1 MTYKEI
7 INEIKRN
14 LTGNNNQDKSYLIAQ
29 SIKYKNHEYS
39 SEIIKEISI
48 LLLDCLSDEF
58 VI

>member
-14 LTGNNNQDKSYLIAQ
+14 LTGNSNQDKSYLIAQ

-39 SEIIKEISI
+39 SEIIKEI
-48 LLLDCLSDEF
+48 
-58 VI
+58 